1 MTQGDQTRDSLRR
14 SLRSRIRLWWCVV
27 GGSGGGFEGDSEAQ
41 RGELGDVVAHPAFD
55 VDPGDV
61 VVGSEVVEAG
71 EGVGEQVPDDDQDGA
86 GDRDQ
91 GLELAA
97 TFDDAAVALAEEG
110 VGSGRRG

>member
-61 VVGSEVVEAG
+61 VVGPRSWKRARGSASRCQTMTRME
-71 EGVGEQVPDDDQDGA
+71 
-86 GDRDQ
+86 R
-91 GLELAA
+91 A
-97 TFDDAAVALAEEG
+97 TGTRAL
-110 VGSGRRG
+110 SLPRRLTMRR